1 MFGTDGIRGLANRE
15 PITPLSAVK
24 VAMAAAAILAAP
36 KAREKRPHVVVG
48 RDTRASGEF
57 LEQALSAGL
66 AAAGVDVLTA
76 GVIPT
81 PAVAYLTRSSGAA
94 FGVVISAS
102 HNPFDDNGIKF
113 FTGSGY
119 KLTDAEELAIENAFS
134 GVMPASPLPV
144 GEGIGRIRSCSG
156 AVDQYVGF
164 AVSTVPPNASFAGLR
179 VVLDCANGAA
189 YQTTPMALRSLGV
202 RVELVHA
209 EPDGYNINAGCGSMH
224 PAVIAQRVKAQLP
237 GAIGITHDGD
247 ADRVLFCDEIGEI
260 VDGDEL
266 LALAAVDLLAQGR
279 LRENTLVATVMSNYG
294 LDATL
299 AKRDAKVLRTGVGDR
314 QVIEAM
320 VERDLNLGGEQ
331 SGHLVFGDYT
341 TTGDGLIAALQVL
354 AIVASTGR
362 PLCELRKILQKY
374 PQVQRNIRVRE
385 KLPFAELSPVQAAL
399 KKAEVAL
406 SGQGRVLLRYSG
418 TEPKARIL
426 LEGPDQSQLLRL
438 ADTLEAALRSSLGA

>member
-24 VAMAAAAILAAP
+24 VAMAAAAVLAAP
-36 KAREKRPHVVVG
+36 KAGGRRAHMIIG
-48 RDTRASGEF
+48 RDTRASGEY
-57 LEQALSAGL
+57 LEQALGAGL
-66 AAAGVDVLTA
+66 AAAGIDVLTA

-119 KLTDAEELAIENAFS
+119 KLTDAEELAIENAFC
-134 GVMPASPLPV
+134 GVAPQPPLPV
-144 GEGIGRIRSCSG
+144 GEGVGRIRSYPG
-156 AVDQYVGF
+156 AVDRYAGF
-164 AVSTVPPNASFAGLR
+164 AASTVPQGASLAGLR

-189 YQTTPMALRSLGV
+189 YQTTPLALRTLGV
-202 RVELVHA
+202 EVELAHA

-224 PAVIAQRVKAQLP
+224 PEVIAERVKARP
-237 GAIGITHDGD
+237 GAIGIAHDGD
-247 ADRVLFCDEIGEI
+247 ADRVLFCDENGEI

-266 LALAAVDLLAQGR
+266 LALTAVDLLAQGR

-294 LDATL
+294 LDAAL
-299 AKRDAKVLRTGVGDR
+299 AERGAKVLRTGVGDR

-331 SGHLVFGDYT
+331 SGHLIFRDYV
-341 TTGDGLIAALQVL
+341 TTGDGLVAALQVL
-354 AIVASTGR
+354 ATVASAGR
-362 PLCELRKILQKY
+362 PLCELRKILRKY

-385 KLPFAELSPVQAAL
+385 KLPFP
-399 KKAEVAL
+399 EVAL
-406 SGQGRVLLRYSG
+406 VRAALNEAETQLAGCGRVLLRYSG

-426 LEGPDQSQLLRL
+426 LEGPDQGQLLRL

>member
-15 PITPLSAVK
+15 PITPVSAVK
-24 VAMAAAAILAAP
+24 VAMAAAAVLAAP
-36 KAREKRPHVVVG
+36 KAGGRRPHVVIG
-48 RDTRASGEF
+48 RDTRASGEY
-57 LEQALSAGL
+57 LEQALGAGL
-66 AAAGVDVLTA
+66 AAAGIDVLTA

-134 GVMPASPLPV
+134 GVVPGSPLPV
-144 GEGIGRIRSCSG
+144 GEGVGRIRSCPG
-156 AVDQYVGF
+156 AVDRYAGF
-164 AVSTVPPNASFAGLR
+164 AASTVPRNVSLAGLR

-189 YQTTPMALRSLGV
+189 CQTTPLALRILGV
-202 RVELVHA
+202 DVDPVHA

-224 PAVIAQRVKAQLP
+224 PEAIAERIKARP
-237 GAIGITHDGD
+237 GAIGIAHDGD
-247 ADRVLFCDEIGEI
+247 ADRVLFCDENGELM
-260 VDGDEL
+260 DGDEL
-266 LALAAVDLLAQGR
+266 LALAAVNLLAQGR
-279 LRENTLVATVMSNYG
+279 LRQNMLVATVMSNYG
-294 LDATL
+294 LDAAL
-299 AKRDAKVLRTGVGDR
+299 AAHGVKVLRTGVGDR

-331 SGHLVFGDYT
+331 SGHLVFRDYA

-354 AIVASTGR
+354 ATVASTGR

-374 PQVQRNIRVRE
+374 PQVQRNVRVRE
-385 KLPFAELSPVQAAL
+385 KRPFAELSPVQVAL
-399 KKAEVAL
+399 MKAETELA
-406 SGQGRVLLRYSG
+406 GQGRVLLRYSG
-418 TEPKARIL
+418 TEPKARLL
-426 LEGPDQSQLLRL
+426 LEGPDHDQLLRL
-438 ADTLEAALRSSLGA
+438 ANTLETALRSSLGA

>member
-24 VAMAAAAILAAP
+24 VAMAAAEVLAAP
-36 KAREKRPHVVVG
+36 RAAGRRPHVIIG
-48 RDTRASGEF
+48 RDTRASGEY

-119 KLTDAEELAIENAFS
+119 KLTDAEELAIENGFH
-134 GVMPASPLPV
+134 GVEPGLPLPV
-144 GEGIGRIRSCSG
+144 GHGVGRIRSYPE
-156 AVDQYVGF
+156 AVDRYAGF
-164 AVSTVPPNASFAGLR
+164 AASTVPRNPSIAALR
-179 VVLDCANGAA
+179 VIVDCAHGAA
-189 YQTTPMALRSLGV
+189 YQTTPLALRTLGIE
-202 RVELVHA
+202 VEVAYA

-224 PAVIAQRVKAQLP
+224 PEVIAKQVNARP
-237 GAIGITHDGD
+237 GAIGLAHDGD
-247 ADRVLFCDEIGEI
+247 ADRVLFCDENGEI
-260 VDGDEL
+260 MDGDEL
-266 LALAAVDLLAQGR
+266 LAITAVDLIARGC
-279 LRENTLVATVMSNYG
+279 LRDSTLVATVMSNYG
-294 LDATL
+294 LDAAL
-299 AKRDAKVLRTGVGDR
+299 AKRGAKVLRTGVGDR

-320 VERDLNLGGEQ
+320 IERDLNLGGEQ
-331 SGHLVFGDYT
+331 SGHLIFRDHT

-362 PLCELRKILQKY
+362 PLCELRNVLQKY
-374 PQVQRNIRVRE
+374 PQVQRSVRVRE
-385 KLPFAELSPVQAAL
+385 KLPFAEVGGVQAAL
-399 KKAEVAL
+399 KEAE
-406 SGQGRVLLRYSG
+406 GQLEGRGRVLLRYSG

-426 LEGPDQSQLLRL
+426 LEGPDENQLLRL
-438 ADTLEAALRSSLGA
+438 ADALQIALRASLGE

>member
-24 VAMAAAAILAAP
+24 VAMAAATVLAGP
-36 KAREKRPHVVVG
+36 KVGGRRPHVVIG
-48 RDTRASGEF
+48 RDTRASSEY
-57 LEQALSAGL
+57 LEQALGAGL
-66 AAAGVDVLTA
+66 AAVGVDVLTA

-94 FGVVISAS
+94 FGAVISAS

-119 KLTDAEELAIENAFS
+119 KLTDAEELAIENAFY
-134 GVMPASPLPV
+134 GVVPGSPLPV
-144 GEGIGRIRSCSG
+144 GEGVGRIRSCPG
-156 AVDQYVGF
+156 AVDQYAAF
-164 AVSTVPPNASFAGLR
+164 AVSTVPQNASLARLR

-189 YQTTPMALRSLGV
+189 YQTTPLALRILGIE
-202 RVELVHA
+202 VELAHA
-209 EPDGYNINAGCGSMH
+209 EPDGYNINAECGSMH
-224 PAVIAQRVKAQLP
+224 PEVIAERVKARP
-237 GAIGITHDGD
+237 GAIGIAHDGD
-247 ADRVLFCDEIGEI
+247 ADRVLFCDENGEI

-294 LDATL
+294 LDAAL
-299 AKRDAKVLRTGVGDR
+299 AERGAKVLRTGVGDR
-314 QVIEAM
+314 HVIEAM

-331 SGHLVFGDYT
+331 SGHLVFRDYA

-354 AIVASTGR
+354 ATVASTGR

-385 KLPFAELSPVQAAL
+385 KPPFTEVTPVQAAL
-399 KKAEVAL
+399 KEAETELA
-406 SGQGRVLLRYSG
+406 GCGRVLLRYSG

-426 LEGPDQSQLLRL
+426 LEGPDKGQLLRL
-438 ADTLEAALRSSLGA
+438 ADRLEVALRSSLGA